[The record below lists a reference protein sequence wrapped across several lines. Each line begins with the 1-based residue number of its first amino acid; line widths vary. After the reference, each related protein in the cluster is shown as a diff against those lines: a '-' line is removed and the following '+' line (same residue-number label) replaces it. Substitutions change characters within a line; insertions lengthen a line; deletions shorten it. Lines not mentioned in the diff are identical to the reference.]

1 MQYLNINELSQRLI
15 KKNEILSRLESLV
28 HKKGYIKVEPDYF
41 EPYERFIQLN
51 KRIKKESMV
60 KIQSL
65 DGSIS
70 ILRPDITTNLMNLII
85 PIWSKGNA
93 LKIYYVTS
101 TFRQNMNEPIIETK
115 QFGVEYLGG
124 KVEGDREILYLILS
138 IFNNLNLDFVLEIGH
153 QKFINALFK
162 QLNLTETK
170 EVQLKT
176 IINDKNQF
184 ELNKFIQT
192 ETISDDCKQLLNK
205 FFKLEGSLDRIIK
218 MLETIV
224 LSSDMTDALE
234 ELRVIK
240 NYLETE
246 KLLDSV
252 TFDLSSLS
260 SYDYYNGVTFK
271 GYVKHVPF
279 AILSGGRYDMLT
291 KEFGQDVPAI
301 GFSIDLNEVLKGV
314 L

>member
-15 KKNEILSRLESLV
+15 RKNEILRRLESLV
-28 HKKGYIKVEPDYF
+28 NQNGYIKVEPDYF

-51 KRIKKESMV
+51 KRIKKETMV

-65 DGSIS
+65 DGSIT
-70 ILRPDITTNLMNLII
+70 ILRPDITTNLMNLIV
-85 PIWSKGNA
+85 PIWCKGNA
-93 LKIYYVTS
+93 LKLYYVSS
-101 TFRQNMNEPIIETK
+101 TFRQNINEPIVETK

-124 KVEGDREILYLILS
+124 KLESDREILYLILS
-138 IFNNLNLDFVLEIGH
+138 IFKNLNLDFVLEIGH

-162 QLNLTETK
+162 QLKLTEIK

-192 ETISDDCKQLLNK
+192 EEISDDCKQLLSNI
-205 FFKLEGSLDRIIK
+205 FKLEGSLDRIT
-218 MLETIV
+218 EV
-224 LSSDMTDALE
+224 LASITLNSDMSDALE
-234 ELRVIK
+234 ELRVIR

-246 KLLDSV
+246 KLLSSV

-260 SYDYYNGVTFK
+260 NYDYYNGVTFK
-271 GYVKHVPF
+271 GYIKNVPF

-291 KEFGQDVPAI
+291 KEFGQEVPAI
-301 GFSIDLNEVLKGV
+301 GFSIDLNEVLKEV

>member
-15 KKNEILSRLESLV
+15 KKNEILKSLESLV
-28 HKKGYIKVEPDYF
+28 NQNGYIKVEPDYF

-51 KRIKKESMV
+51 KRIKKETMV

-65 DGSIS
+65 DGSIA
-70 ILRPDITTNLMNLII
+70 ILRPDITTNLMNLIV

-93 LKIYYVTS
+93 LKIYYVSS
-101 TFRQNMNEPIIETK
+101 TFRQNMNEPIVETK

-138 IFNNLNLDFVLEIGH
+138 IFNKLNLEFVLEIGH

-162 QLNLTETK
+162 QLNLSETK

-184 ELNKFIQT
+184 ELNKFLINEKIT
-192 ETISDDCKQLLNK
+192 DDCKKILNK
-205 FFKLEGSLDRIIK
+205 IFKLEGSLDRITE
-218 MLETIV
+218 MLDSTT
-224 LSSDMTDALE
+224 LNADMTDALE
-234 ELRVIK
+234 ELSVIK

-246 KLLDSV
+246 KLLNSV

-260 SYDYYNGVTFK
+260 SYDYYNEVTFK
-271 GYVKHVPF
+271 GYIKNVPF

-301 GFSIDLNEVLKGV
+301 GFSIDLNEVLKEV